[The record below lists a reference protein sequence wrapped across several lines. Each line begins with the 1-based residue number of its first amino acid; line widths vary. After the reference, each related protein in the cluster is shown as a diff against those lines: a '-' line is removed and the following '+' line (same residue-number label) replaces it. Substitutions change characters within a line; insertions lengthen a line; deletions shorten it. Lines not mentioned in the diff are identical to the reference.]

1 MRRFA
6 GASEIGVWAPDRF
19 QAPSRQQ
26 NSAHFGPKIGPKID
40 PAAFQNRF
48 GKRLRN
54 KLAFETDL
62 GPIVDRSWLDLGWP
76 LDPKIL
82 QNYVRGVRNQTLRI
96 YTFDVDPMSFRT
108 DSRHPKMAP
117 KLSQNGPK
125 ALRRRSVDGR
135 RIHFC
140 VSKSPTLVL
149 SLVIPVWNR
158 FLIGLGAI
166 LTQF

>member
-1 MRRFA
+1 MKFRLKFCPQVIENCLKMLPKRSQNCSKWDPD
-6 GASEIGVWAPDRF
+6 GLWSPVWAPDRF

-26 NSAHFGPKIGPKID
+26 NSAHFGSKIGPKID

-82 QNYVRGVRNQTLRI
+82 QNYVRGVRNQTLRL
-96 YTFDVDPMSFRT
+96 YTLDADPMCFRT
-108 DSRHPKMAP
+108 DFRYPK
-117 KLSQNGPK
+117 
-125 ALRRRSVDGR
+125 
-135 RIHFC
+135 
-140 VSKSPTLVL
+140 
-149 SLVIPVWNR
+149 
-158 FLIGLGAI
+158 
-166 LTQF
+166 